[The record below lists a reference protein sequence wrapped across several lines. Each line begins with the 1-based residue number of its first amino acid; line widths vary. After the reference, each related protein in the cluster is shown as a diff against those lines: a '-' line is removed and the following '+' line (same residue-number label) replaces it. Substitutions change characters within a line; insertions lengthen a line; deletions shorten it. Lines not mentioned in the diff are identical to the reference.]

1 MRQSNTNKH
10 RIYRTI
16 SSLSYKNMLRHLQSL
31 WILLLSLFIIACP
44 QSQKHPKNQ
53 LDQQTSTPDT
63 ATTLTQL
70 IATMP
75 DTLESS
81 SRTVQDRWD
90 DFRAAKDSVDA
101 ALARNDFQTT
111 KLALL
116 RAAQYA
122 LELDRKDIAAWQ
134 LNNIGYYSIEEFKK
148 RTDYNSRM
156 KTIETM
162 RQGPEKFVYTKET
175 KQLFRQNL
183 SLLIEAAKHLE
194 EAYELD
200 KEYDDNGRT
209 RKIYSNLTFIDWV
222 RNFVNDN

>member
-1 MRQSNTNKH
+1 MRQSNINKH
-10 RIYRTI
+10 RIYRTL
-16 SSLSYKNMLRHLQSL
+16 SLLSCKNMLRHLQLL
-31 WILLLSLFIIACP
+31 WILLLTLFIIACP
-44 QSQKHPKNQ
+44 QSQKRLKNQ
-53 LDQQTSTPDT
+53 LDQPTSTPDT

-70 IATMP
+70 IATMS

-81 SRTVQDRWD
+81 PRTVHDRWN
-90 DFRAAKDSVDA
+90 DFRAAKDSVDS

-122 LELDRKDIAAWQ
+122 LELDHKDIAAWQ

-148 RTDYNSRM
+148 RTDYSSRM
-156 KTIETM
+156 KTIESM
-162 RQGPEKFVYTKET
+162 RRGPKKIVYTKET
-175 KQLFRQNL
+175 KKLFKQNL
-183 SLLIEAAKHLE
+183 SLLIEATKYLE

-200 KEYDDNGRT
+200 KEYDDNCRT

-222 RNFVNDN
+222 RIFVNNN

>member
-1 MRQSNTNKH
+1 
-10 RIYRTI
+10 
-16 SSLSYKNMLRHLQSL
+16 MLRQLQSL
-31 WILLLSLFIIACP
+31 WILLLTLFIIACP
-44 QSQKHPKNQ
+44 QSQKRPKNQ
-53 LDQQTSTPDT
+53 LDQPASTPDT

-70 IATMP
+70 IATMS

-81 SRTVQDRWD
+81 PGTVQDRWD
-90 DFRAAKDSVDA
+90 DFRAAKDSVDS

-116 RAAQYA
+116 KAAQYA
-122 LELDRKDIAAWQ
+122 LELNRKDIAAWQ

-148 RTDYNSRM
+148 RTDYSSRM
-156 KTIETM
+156 KTIEAM
-162 RQGPEKFVYTKET
+162 RRGPEKFVYTKET

-183 SLLIEAAKHLE
+183 PLLIEATKYLE

-200 KEYDDNGRT
+200 KEYDDNSRT
-209 RKIYSNLTFIDWV
+209 RKIYSNLTFIDWI

>member
-1 MRQSNTNKH
+1 MCQSNLNKH
-10 RIYRTI
+10 RIYRTL
-16 SSLSYKNMLRHLQSL
+16 SLPSFKNMLRQLQSL
-31 WILLLSLFIIACP
+31 WILLLTLFIIACP

-53 LDQQTSTPDT
+53 LDQPTSTPDT

-70 IATMP
+70 IATMS

-81 SRTVQDRWD
+81 PKTVQDRWD
-90 DFRAAKDSVDA
+90 DFRAAKDSVDS

-122 LELDRKDIAAWQ
+122 FQLDRKDIAAWQ

-148 RTDYNSRM
+148 RTDYSSRM
-156 KTIETM
+156 KTIEM
-162 RQGPEKFVYTKET
+162 MQRGPEKFVYIKET
-175 KQLFRQNL
+175 KQLFKQNL
-183 SLLIEAAKHLE
+183 PLLIEATKYLE

-200 KEYDDNGRT
+200 KEYDDNSRT